1 MESLREAFEA
11 FADEQRVER
20 LRNCQRIQERV
31 NQCLNLKTVAEA
43 EKLKAFEERES
54 GNGSQSLSK
63 GSTRLMPW
71 RRKQIAVEDGEG
83 EIKKEALESV
93 KPKISDMSTE
103 RRVIRLGESAP
114 LLNCD
119 AITQDDVWKCRAT
132 ALNCGRELSSLKDC
146 LIKESEGY
154 EWNSATTQGCMA
166 EKDTLG
172 QCISKNA
179 FALENRLLRR
189 KEAARE
195 EKKK

>member
-31 NQCLNLKTVAEA
+31 NQCLAVKTAVEA
-43 EKLKAFEERES
+43 EKVKPFEEGES
-54 GNGSQSLSK
+54 GHGNRALSK
-63 GSTRLMPW
+63 GSTSLMPW
-71 RRKQIAVEDGEG
+71 RRKEIAVEDGER
-83 EIKKEALESV
+83 EIKKEVVESIQ
-93 KPKISDMSTE
+93 PRISDDSTD
-103 RRVIRLGESAP
+103 RRVIRLGESAAF
-114 LLNCD
+114 LDCD

-132 ALNCGRELSSLKDC
+132 ALNCGHELSSLKDC

-154 EWNSATTQGCMA
+154 EMNSASTQGCKA

-172 QCISKNA
+172 QCMSKNA
-179 FALENRLLRR
+179 FALENRLRRR